1 MLELAD
7 MRIFRAVAETGSF
20 LAASEALHCAQSGV
34 SQRMQRLEKELG
46 TELFSRSRK
55 GVSLTKKGELLLA
68 RAVRLLELADET
80 ESELRDDSVPSGAIR
95 IGSLQT
101 IAETVLPGILAAY
114 HAKYPDVSLSVMTGN
129 SEALAEAVA
138 GRSADI
144 AFTGEVP
151 LSSDLEAAPFI
162 RESLCLAV
170 SSGESGFRTLPD
182 LTGRTAVVFRKGC
195 SYRKVLERLMEEKGI
210 RPSGFAEMDS
220 TAAIAAAVSAGMGA
234 ALLPESV
241 LRRWVDGGSKRL
253 LPLPEP
259 FSAMQD
265 FMIMRKDIQRTAAL
279 RELIRLSEEA
289 AARSLIIL
297 DRGAPDAIIRG
308 RTGYLKKD
316 Q

>member
-220 TAAIAAAVSAGMGA
+220 TAAIAAAVRAGMGA
-234 ALLPESV
+234 ALLPESSV
-241 LRRWVDGGSKRL
+241 RRYADEGSMRL
-253 LPLPEP
+253 LELPKP
-259 FSAMQD
+259 FCAMQT
-265 FMIMRKDIQRTAAL
+265 FMTMRKDLQRTAA
-279 RELIRLSEEA
+279 IRWLV
-289 AARSLIIL
+289 RIL
-297 DRGAPDAIIRG
+297 KEHPAWSSH
-308 RTGYLKKD
+308 
-316 Q
+316 

>member
-195 SYRKVLERLMEEKGI
+195 SYRKVLERLMEEKASVPRDLPRWT
-210 RPSGFAEMDS
+210 RPQ
-220 TAAIAAAVSAGMGA
+220 
-234 ALLPESV
+234 P
-241 LRRWVDGGSKRL
+241 LRPR
-253 LPLPEP
+253 
-259 FSAMQD
+259 
-265 FMIMRKDIQRTAAL
+265 
-279 RELIRLSEEA
+279 
-289 AARSLIIL
+289 
-297 DRGAPDAIIRG
+297 
-308 RTGYLKKD
+308 
-316 Q
+316 

>member
-1 MLELAD
+1 MPFWLTMPRML
-7 MRIFRAVAETGSF
+7 
-20 LAASEALHCAQSGV
+20 C
-34 SQRMQRLEKELG
+34 
-46 TELFSRSRK
+46 
-55 GVSLTKKGELLLA
+55 
-68 RAVRLLELADET
+68 
-80 ESELRDDSVPSGAIR
+80 
-95 IGSLQT
+95 
-101 IAETVLPGILAAY
+101 
-114 HAKYPDVSLSVMTGN
+114 
-129 SEALAEAVA
+129 
-138 GRSADI
+138 GR
-144 AFTGEVP
+144 
-151 LSSDLEAAPFI
+151 
-162 RESLCLAV
+162 
-170 SSGESGFRTLPD
+170 
-182 LTGRTAVVFRKGC
+182 
-195 SYRKVLERLMEEKGI
+195 RKVVERLMEENGI
-210 RPSGFAEMDS
+210 RTSGLAEMDS
-220 TAAIAAAVSAGMGA
+220 TGAIAAAVSAGMGA